1 MIEFLLA
8 LLTIIAIDII
18 LGGENALVI
27 ALASRNLPQELKR
40 KAIFWGTA
48 GAVLARFL
56 CVLDRKSTRLNSSH
70 RT

>member
-40 KAIFWGTA
+40 KAIF
-48 GAVLARFL
+48 
-56 CVLDRKSTRLNSSH
+56 
-70 RT
+70 